1 MHMVVRTLFR
11 ARVEPTNWCGEDGGR
26 EDRTGGERGVVVMG
40 KTWGVCDRDRANQ
53 DVWIKQ
59 RANLPAPHIPTQ
71 MDDTDSSWCGVC
83 DRQIVPKRI
92 LVPVTQDPP
101 PSPQHDSPR
110 RNKTGTIRQR
120 SGLVHGTGR
129 VRPNGTLKAA
139 PVKTRVEIDQS
150 PAPLYCSDECRQ
162 KDLEFF
168 HGRPVYSDSAS
179 SDTSDDDTALRT
191 ARHTCHQH
199 ERSTPNTRSLAVFA
213 REYGIAP
220 LPPSTCETYDELH
233 PRVKATPYRPPE
245 FTSGV
250 MMANRRLDAVL
261 PKPLKAGERPPVLK
275 PVPGWTDGSQAWRA
289 STYSFA
295 PPPQSRAD
303 VLDPNRAAYQSF
315 VASPHRSAQ
324 SGVTV
329 TDAYASSPTSPT
341 TASSSSAHSELRS
354 SYDDAMSR
362 RTSSRL
368 SLASSPASSTMS
380 ASPPRKSRAQLAAA
394 SLLVPDVLLNPPQ
407 RVPSTESLSSLNPA
421 VGRTGRRHSAGSFG
435 AQRRVRSPLSTSGSV
450 VSSNSDDED
459 AVEPEDAEEAAY
471 VAQCPPQARPP
482 RRPHIETR
490 SWSYDNVRTYPVMKM
505 PPLKELRVVDGVER
519 EVEVEQPRK
528 CLFTFAD
535 VPLRA

>member
-1 MHMVVRTLFR
+1 
-11 ARVEPTNWCGEDGGR
+11 
-26 EDRTGGERGVVVMG
+26 
-40 KTWGVCDRDRANQ
+40 
-53 DVWIKQ
+53 
-59 RANLPAPHIPTQ
+59 
-71 MDDTDSSWCGVC
+71 MDDTDSAWCGVC
-83 DRQIVPKRI
+83 DRQILPKRI
-92 LVPVTQDPP
+92 LVPVPQDPP
-101 PSPQHDSPR
+101 PSLDSRTQAYLCLPSFVDSPKAR

-191 ARHTCHQH
+191 ARHTYHPH

-233 PRVKATPYRPPE
+233 PRVKPTPYRPPE

-261 PKPLKAGERPPVLK
+261 PKALKAGERPPVLK

-315 VASPHRSAQ
+315 VASPHRSTQ
-324 SGVTV
+324 SGVTA
-329 TDAYASSPTSPT
+329 TDAYASSPPSPT
-341 TASSSSAHSELRS
+341 TASSSSAHSELFS
-354 SYDDAMSR
+354 TYDDAMTR

-368 SLASSPASSTMS
+368 SLVSSSPASSTMS

-394 SLLVPDVLLNPPQ
+394 SLLVPAVLLNPPT
-407 RVPSTESLSSLNPA
+407 RTPSTESLSSLNPA

-459 AVEPEDAEEAAY
+459 ALTEPEDAEEAAY

-482 RRPHIETR
+482 RRPQIETR

-505 PPLKELRVVDGVER
+505 PPLKELRVVNVDGVER